1 LASWTFWLAG
11 EDGSAHYRGVLPA
24 YALSWEDHD
33 AAYGMRLKMEHLG
46 ADIVVAS
53 RLAHP
58 NSMDVWRRMKID
70 YPKTKTFIDIDDDY
84 FNIEKTNR
92 GAWQFWEE
100 GFNPDGTVVQE
111 GGLLN
116 NLRESMRLADG
127 VTCCSDKIA
136 ESVARQGIP
145 EQRIH
150 VVENGLHAGIKN
162 VVRDYNPDML
172 TIGWAGSENTAAWLP
187 MIKDV
192 INSAA
197 KGALGP
203 VPYVQFVGIHHDHAG
218 KLGFRWR
225 HGQCI
230 EWVKAYENGFDD
242 YLHEVSKIDIWL
254 APYEKTPF
262 TEAKFPTKGLE
273 SGFLAVPIIASD
285 IPPYRNWIRH
295 GWNGYLARSRSD
307 WMLYLK
313 HLLNDG
319 ELRMRMGLNNDRRA
333 SRNTMQA
340 VAKWWEAAC
349 LD

>member
-1 LASWTFWLAG
+1 MASWTFWLAG
-11 EDGSAHYRGVLPA
+11 EDGSAHYRGVLPS

-33 AAYGMRLKMEHLG
+33 VAYGMRVKMDHLG

-58 NSMDVWRRMKID
+58 DSMGVWRAMKRD
-70 YPKTKTFIDIDDDY
+70 YPKTRTFIDLDDDY
-84 FNIEKTNR
+84 FNIDRSNA
-92 GAWQFWEE
+92 GAWRFWNE
-100 GFNPDGTVVQE
+100 GLHPDGTVVWH
-111 GGLLN
+111 GGLLD

-127 VTCCSDKIA
+127 VTCCSDAIA
-136 ESVARQGIP
+136 ESVARQGID

-162 VVRDYNPDML
+162 IVRDYNPGQL

-192 INSAA
+192 VNSAA

-203 VPYVQFVGIHHDHAG
+203 VPYVHFVGIHPAHAG
-218 KLGFRWR
+218 KLGFRW
-225 HGQCI
+225 HDGGTV
-230 EWVKAYENGFDD
+230 EWVNAYENGFDE

-254 APYEKTPF
+254 APYESTAF
-262 TEAKFPTKGLE
+262 NEAKFPTKGLE
-273 SGFLAVPIIASD
+273 AGFLAAPIIASD
-285 IPPYRNWIRH
+285 IAPYRRWIKH
-295 GWNGYLARSRSD
+295 GHNGYLARNKSD
-307 WMLYLK
+307 WTLYLK

-319 ELRMRMGLNNDRRA
+319 DLRMRMGLNNDRRA

-349 LD
+349 L